1 MDKKIRTALVVDDN
15 TVNQRIH
22 RKLLDNLGIQS
33 ETVAN
38 GKEAVDVHISGKNF
52 DLILMDLEMPIMNGI
67 EATRKLREMGIRS
80 MIAGVSTRSLEE
92 EKQEFMKAGLDDFQE
107 KPLTVA
113 KLVSI
118 LHKLNRK

>member
-1 MDKKIRTALVVDDN
+1 MDKKISTALVVDDN
-15 TVNQRIH
+15 TINQRIH

-67 EATRKLREMGIRS
+67 EVYIMSENFFSFLFLFRGI
-80 MIAGVSTRSLEE
+80 
-92 EKQEFMKAGLDDFQE
+92 
-107 KPLTVA
+107 
-113 KLVSI
+113 
-118 LHKLNRK
+118 